1 MRGRRERRLRTTVRR
16 LQDCLGGLSRLE
28 RRVLVLRAGI
38 GAGPAR
44 SRARVARRLDVNVRR
59 VARTERRGLRALHG
73 LARAGRCGAADAAD
87 GQAAAGVPTGFSSDR
102 QGQLASA
109 PRDRSDVKGERDSS
123 GRAPSAR
130 ETESQ
135 GLMARLPAVIVGG
148 VDFTLPLLMLLAIGP
163 VVLAARAARRNL
175 TAGPPA

>member
-1 MRGRRERRLRTTVRR
+1 
-16 LQDCLGGLSRLE
+16 
-28 RRVLVLRAGI
+28 
-38 GAGPAR
+38 
-44 SRARVARRLDVNVRR
+44 VNVRR

-87 GQAAAGVPTGFSSDR
+87 GQAAGVPTGFSSDR
-102 QGQLASA
+102 QAQLASA
-109 PRDRSDVKGERDSS
+109 PRDRTDVKGERDSS